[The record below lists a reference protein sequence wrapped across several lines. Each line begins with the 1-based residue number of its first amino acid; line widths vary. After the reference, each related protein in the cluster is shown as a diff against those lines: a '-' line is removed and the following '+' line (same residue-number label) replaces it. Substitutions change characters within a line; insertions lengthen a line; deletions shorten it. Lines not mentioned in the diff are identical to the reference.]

1 LEVLVHNLLVLH
13 RCLRQKHNA
22 RQIEALTRL

>member
-1 LEVLVHNLLVLH
+1 LVHNLLVLH

-22 RQIEALTRL
+22 RQIEALTEEKAA